1 MLKIAAGL
9 ALFAAVL
16 CGLSEY
22 WFWMIGSIIVAVGC
36 WWLDK
41 KFWNEKECFMS
52 KNNPLK
58 NSKPDEFKKRKMR
71 EIKSYHKTRNHHSIC
86 RVNSSPRGRRGR
98 TKQTG
103 SD

>member
-41 KFWNEKECFMS
+41 KF
-52 KNNPLK
+52 
-58 NSKPDEFKKRKMR
+58 
-71 EIKSYHKTRNHHSIC
+71 
-86 RVNSSPRGRRGR
+86 
-98 TKQTG
+98 
-103 SD
+103 